1 MADRELSGAANVNR
15 PRPFEVHGLG
25 GIRRPLGFKRRRAAF
40 TRSWADESSRGAIAL
55 GALGTQTVNFVRGKS
70 PLAVIDTPLSA

>member
-1 MADRELSGAANVNR
+1 MKV
-15 PRPFEVHGLG
+15 
-25 GIRRPLGFKRRRAAF
+25 
-40 TRSWADESSRGAIAL
+40 SRGAIAL

>member
-1 MADRELSGAANVNR
+1 MADREYSGGVRRTSTAAR
-15 PRPFEVHGLG
+15 RLG
-25 GIRRPLGFKRRRAAF
+25 GIRRSLGFKRRRP
-40 TRSWADESSRGAIAL
+40 RSPTPGPMKVSRGAIAL